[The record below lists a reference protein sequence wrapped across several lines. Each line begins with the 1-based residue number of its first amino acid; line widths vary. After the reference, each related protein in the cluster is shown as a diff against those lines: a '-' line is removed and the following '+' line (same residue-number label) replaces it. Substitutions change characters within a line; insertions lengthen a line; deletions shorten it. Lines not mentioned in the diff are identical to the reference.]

1 MKTIAANAARFSAIS
16 DLMKH
21 LLLLTFPVFLLS
33 CGLFSPMNEQAT
45 QAKREFNQAR
55 LLVAQ
60 KRHAEALDRLDS
72 AILLDPNNAIY
83 YESAALVLF
92 QLKRYDESIQYF
104 QKAINLDPRNARLY
118 DNLGIVLAASGQ
130 KAKAIDQFKKAIDAD
145 DDYYEAHVHLA
156 VALSQESRIE
166 EAEKAFEAAWKMQR
180 RSDVGQNMVRHYL
193 SLQRPDEAIRILQ
206 DMIDADIEEF
216 NATVT
221 IALIYEDDKKDPQQA
236 IKWFEKALSLDPT
249 NYQVHLNLASTYRN
263 LGNTAKAK
271 EHYERFFQLVPSKG
285 DAKLE
290 ELKKKVR
297 SEMKKL

>member
-1 MKTIAANAARFSAIS
+1 
-16 DLMKH
+16 
-21 LLLLTFPVFLLS
+21 
-33 CGLFSPMNEQAT
+33 MNGQAT

-60 KRHAEALDRLDS
+60 KRHAEVLAHVESAIRLD
-72 AILLDPNNAIY
+72 PENAVY
-83 YESAALVLF
+83 HEAAGYALF
-92 QLKRYDESIQYF
+92 QLKRLDESSRFYE
-104 QKAINLDPRNARLY
+104 KGAALDPRNARLR
-118 DNLGIVLAASGQ
+118 DSLGTVFAAAGRM
-130 KAKAIDQFKKAIDAD
+130 AEAIDQFKKAIDAD

-166 EAEKAFEAAWKMQR
+166 EAEKAFEVAWKMQR

-249 NYQVHLNLASTYRN
+249 NFQVHLNLASTYRN
-263 LGNTAKAK
+263 MGNAAKAK

-290 ELKKKVR
+290 ELKQKVR
-297 SEMKKL
+297 SEMKRL

>member
-1 MKTIAANAARFSAIS
+1 MKRA
-16 DLMKH
+16 
-21 LLLLTFPVFLLS
+21 LLLTFPVFLLS

-60 KRHAEALDRLDS
+60 KRHAEALTHVESAIRLD
-72 AILLDPNNAIY
+72 PENAVY
-83 YESAALVLF
+83 HEAAGYALF
-92 QLKRYDESIQYF
+92 QLKRLDESSRFYE
-104 QKAINLDPRNARLY
+104 KAAALDPRNARLR
-118 DNLGIVLAASGQ
+118 DSLGTVYAAAGRM
-130 KAKAIDQFKKAIDAD
+130 AEAIDQFKKAIDAD
-145 DDYYEAHVHLA
+145 DDYYEAYVHLA
-156 VALSQESRIE
+156 VALSQESRIA
-166 EAEKAFEAAWKMQR
+166 EAEKAFEVAWKMQR
-180 RSDVGQNMVRHYL
+180 RSDVGQNMVRHYI

-206 DMIDADIEEF
+206 DMIDAGIEEF

-263 LGNTAKAK
+263 MGNTAKAK
-271 EHYERFFQLVPSKG
+271 EHYERFFQLVPAKG

-290 ELKKKVR
+290 ELKQKVR